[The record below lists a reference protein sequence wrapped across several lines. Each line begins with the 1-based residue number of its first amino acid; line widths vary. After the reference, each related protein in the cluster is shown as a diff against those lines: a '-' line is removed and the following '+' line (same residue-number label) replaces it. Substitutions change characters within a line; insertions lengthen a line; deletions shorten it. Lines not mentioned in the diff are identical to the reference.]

1 MRNHL
6 SLATVLATLALFVS
20 LSGTAA
26 AAVIIS
32 SNHQVAA
39 HTIAGANAPRGDN
52 QNLIA
57 GSVGTKDLHDNAV
70 TGAKVKDGSL
80 TGTDLANGS
89 VSTSK
94 LKLPKI
100 SWSGADSDPTD
111 GAPHHA
117 VLSLGGVTIGA
128 SCTFATAITRLSIY
142 IKSPGGGALRGSYTA
157 GPLGA
162 PTPALS
168 DTTVAAT
175 PLDFADTGGSGAALL
190 SGQFNYRSST
200 RIITFLLDGSA
211 IESSH
216 TCDLHGIAVPAPN

>member
-1 MRNHL
+1 MRRHFT
-6 SLATVLATLALFVS
+6 LATALAALALSVS

-26 AAVIIS
+26 AAIVIS
-32 SNHQVAA
+32 SNHQVAT

-52 QNLIA
+52 QNLIS
-57 GSVGTKDLHDNAV
+57 GSVGTTDLHGNAV
-70 TGAKVKDGSL
+70 TGTKVKDGSL
-80 TGTDLANGS
+80 SGADLANGS
-89 VSTSK
+89 VATSK

-100 SWSGADSDPTD
+100 SWSGNDGDPVD
-111 GAPHHA
+111 GAPHHT
-117 VLSLGGVTIGA
+117 VLSLDGVTIGA

-142 IKSPGGGALRGSYTA
+142 IKSADGGALRGSYTA

-175 PLDFADTGGSGAALL
+175 PVDFADTGGSGAALL
-190 SGQFNYRSST
+190 SGQFDYRSSA
-200 RIITFLLDGSA
+200 RDIGFLLDGSA
-211 IESSH
+211 IASGH

>member
-1 MRNHL
+1 MRNHF

-52 QNLIA
+52 RNLIA
-57 GSVGTKDLHDNAV
+57 GTVGTTDLHGNAV
-70 TGAKVKDGSL
+70 TGAQVKNGSL
-80 TGTDLANGS
+80 TGADLANGS
-89 VSTSK
+89 IGTSK

-100 SWSGADSDPTD
+100 SWNGTDSDPVD
-111 GAPHHA
+111 GAPHHT
-117 VLSLGGVTIGA
+117 VLSLDGVTIGA

-157 GPLGA
+157 GPLGS

-168 DTTVAAT
+168 DTTVTAT
-175 PLDFADTGGSGAALL
+175 PLDFADTGGTGAVLL

-200 RIITFLLDGSA
+200 RVITLLLDGSA
-211 IESSH
+211 IEPVH
-216 TCDLHGIAVPAPN
+216 VCDLHGTAIPAPN